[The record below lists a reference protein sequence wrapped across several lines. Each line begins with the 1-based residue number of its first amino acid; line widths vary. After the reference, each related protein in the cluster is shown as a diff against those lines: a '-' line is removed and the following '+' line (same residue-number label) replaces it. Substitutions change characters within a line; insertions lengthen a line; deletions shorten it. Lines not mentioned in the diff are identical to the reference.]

1 MNAAERIV
9 LIVRREAA
17 RRPSHVRML
26 KFFEGVFLKIEETRG
41 QALPAVVSPSEEI
54 ERLHARGRA
63 LLSPADL
70 LRRNEKEIRL
80 LLADLLA
87 RAAEEGEEWAYGAL
101 RKVRS
106 GQLGTDDL
114 VRLLEGEALSPGLG
128 ETAADAA
135 LLARFVRYALG
146 PFAMRAAEVLRARL
160 PRRGRVHAPPG
171 GGWTG
176 ESSLY
181 QPVGRSCPVCGHPPA
196 LALLR
201 GGLDGRFLACG
212 LCGTEWE
219 TDRLGCVHCG
229 GLDPGANRILDVE
242 GEEAFRLDVCERC
255 RGYIRT
261 VVVEKLDRPLY
272 VPLEGVLMLHLDLV
286 AEREGYHAGAM
297 TPAEGV

>member
-1 MNAAERIV
+1 MNAAERIA

-17 RRPSHVRML
+17 RRPAHARML
-26 KFFEGVFLKIEETRG
+26 KFFEGVFLKIEDTRG
-41 QALPAVVSPSEEI
+41 QSLPAVVSPSEEI
-54 ERLHARGRA
+54 ERLYAEGRP
-63 LLSPADL
+63 LFSPADL
-70 LRRNEKEIRL
+70 LRRNEMEVRL
-80 LLADLLA
+80 LLVDLLV

-106 GQLGTDDL
+106 GQLGTEDL
-114 VRLLEGEALSPGLG
+114 VRLLDGEALSPGLG
-128 ETAADAA
+128 ETPADAV

-146 PFAMRAAEVLRARL
+146 PFATRAAEVLRARL
-160 PRRGRVHAPPG
+160 PRRGTARAGSP
-171 GGWTG
+171 GWTG
-176 ESSLY
+176 ESPIY

-201 GGLDGRFLACG
+201 GGADGRFLACG

-229 GLDPGANRILDVE
+229 GQGPGANRVLEVE
-242 GEEAFRLDVCERC
+242 GEEAFRLDVCGMC

-297 TPAEGV
+297 TQAEGV

>member
-9 LIVRREAA
+9 VIVRREAGH
-17 RRPSHVRML
+17 RPAHARML
-26 KFFEGVFLKIEETRG
+26 KFFEGVFLRIEEMRG
-41 QALPAVVSPSEEI
+41 QALPAVVSPSDEI
-54 ERLHARGRA
+54 ERLYAAGRP
-63 LLSPADL
+63 LFSPPDL
-70 LRRNEKEIRL
+70 LRRNEEEVRF

-106 GQLGTDDL
+106 GALGTEDL
-114 VRLLEGEALSPGLG
+114 VRLLEGEALSPLSG
-128 ETAADAA
+128 ESAPDPA
-135 LLARFVRYALG
+135 LLGRFVRYALG
-146 PFAMRAAEVLRARL
+146 PFAARAAEVLRARL
-160 PRRGRVHAPPG
+160 PRRGTTHAASP
-171 GGWTG
+171 GWTG

-181 QPVGRSCPVCGHPPA
+181 QPVGRYCPVCGHPPA

-229 GLDPGANRILDVE
+229 GLDPGANRILEVD
-242 GEEAFRLDVCERC
+242 GEEAFRLDVCEKC

-272 VPLEGVLMLHLDLV
+272 VPLEAVLMLHLDLV